1 MRVRNQSH
9 AGVVQR
15 GGDYMRQK
23 QILLFCPYPEDVA
36 PSQRLKY
43 EQYLDF
49 LRANGYRIKVLP
61 FFTRYTYSIL
71 YRKGY
76 TLRKALGVLLG
87 LGRRLL
93 QAFTI
98 PFSDGIYVHLNV
110 VPVGP
115 AWLERLYV
123 FLARAV
129 IYDIDDM
136 VHLLP
141 TSSVNKLASCFKSS
155 ERFFVLMRGASH
167 VITCTPVLDELA
179 QRYNSRTTDIS
190 STINTL
196 TYLPCNPYSNENQ
209 VVIGWSGSYSTAPYL
224 HLLDDVLRQLARQH
238 RFILLVMGAP
248 ADFSIPGVT
257 TEVVSWSEVEEVST
271 LQRMDIGLYPLP
283 NDEWV
288 KGKSGLKALQ
298 YMALGLPVVASAVGC
313 NDRVIENGV
322 SGLLVTSQDEWL
334 DSLSSLILN
343 PQLRCKLGTA
353 ARARVE
359 SLYSVDVNKRTYLS
373 LFHQVFGHPQ

>member
-1 MRVRNQSH
+1 
-9 AGVVQR
+9 
-15 GGDYMRQK
+15 MRQK
-23 QILLFCPYPEDVA
+23 RILIFCPYPEDVA

-43 EQYLDF
+43 EQYLDY
-49 LRANGYRIKVLP
+49 LRASGYRITVLP
-61 FFTRYTYSIL
+61 FFTRKTYSIL
-71 YRKGY
+71 YRQGY

-87 LGRRLL
+87 LGSRLL
-93 QAFTI
+93 QAFRI
-98 PFSDGIYVHLNV
+98 PFVDGIYVHLNV
-110 VPVGP
+110 LPVGP

-123 FLARAV
+123 FLARAM

-141 TSSVNKLASCFKSS
+141 TSSVNKLASRFKSS
-155 ERFFVLMRGASH
+155 ERFFVLMREASH
-167 VITCTPVLDELA
+167 VITCTPALDELA
-179 QRYNSRTTDIS
+179 QRYNSRSTDIS
-190 STINTL
+190 STINTR
-196 TYLPCNPYSNENQ
+196 TYLPCNPYSNDNPL
-209 VVIGWSGSYSTAPYL
+209 VIGWSGSYSTAPYL

-248 ADFSIPGVT
+248 ADFSISGVT
-257 TEVVSWSEVEEVST
+257 TEVVSWSEAVEIST

-313 NDRVIENGV
+313 NYRVINHGV
-322 SGLLVTSQDEWL
+322 SGLLVGTQEEWFGA
-334 DSLSSLILN
+334 LSRLIMN
-343 PQLRCKLGTA
+343 PQLRLELGLA

-359 SLYSVDVNKRTYLS
+359 RLYSVDANKETYLS
-373 LFHQVFGHPQ
+373 IFKEVYGAAP